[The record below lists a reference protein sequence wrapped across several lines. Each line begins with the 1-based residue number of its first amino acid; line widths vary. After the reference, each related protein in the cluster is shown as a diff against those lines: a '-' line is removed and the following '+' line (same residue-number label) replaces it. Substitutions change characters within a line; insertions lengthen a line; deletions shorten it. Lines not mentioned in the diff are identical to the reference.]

1 MYDKFAIDPQ
11 ASLKP
16 AIELAEINVGIAEKL
31 VQQQAGYVVDMLNA
45 SVEHAKLLGGMSDAA
60 AAFEAQQGFARDVG
74 QRFADAAKLQFE
86 TLTEAKDATLKLFEG
101 AVQQPLAAKNAPAKK
116 AA

>member
-11 ASLKP
+11 TSLKP
-16 AIELAEINVGIAEKL
+16 AIELAEINVGTAEKL
-31 VQQQAGYVVDMLNA
+31 VQQQAGYVVDVLNA
-45 SVEHAKLLGGMSDAA
+45 SVDHAKVLGGMSDAA
-60 AAFEAQQGFARDVG
+60 AAFEAQQGFARDMG

-86 TLTEAKDATLKLFEG
+86 TLTQAKDATVKLFEG
-101 AVQQPLAAKNAPAKK
+101 AVQQPAAKKAPAKK

>member
-1 MYDKFAIDPQ
+1 MYDKFAIDPK

-16 AIELAEINVGIAEKL
+16 VLELVEINVGTAEKL
-31 VQQQAGYVVDMLNA
+31 VQQQAGYVVEMLNA

-60 AAFEAQQGFARDVG
+60 AAIEVQQTFAKDMG
-74 QRFADAAKLQFE
+74 QRFADAAKQQFE
-86 TLTEAKDATLKLFEG
+86 TLTEAKDAAAKLFEG
-101 AVQQPLAAKNAPAKK
+101 AVQPAVAAKKAPAKK